1 MASPA
6 ARSGLLACLVLAAVG
21 MVAGQTTQIG
31 QFTGMIST
39 YSEGDIDP
47 CIGSGKEDDVS
58 LGRWHPELVSEIAF
72 ITRSGRNVA
81 SAALAMP
88 AYHFIA

>member
-1 MASPA
+1 MASSPW
-6 ARSGLLACLVLAAVG
+6 RTGLLALHALAVVG

-39 YSEGDIDP
+39 FNEGETDP

-58 LGRWHPELVSEIAF
+58 
-72 ITRSGRNVA
+72 SGR
-81 SAALAMP
+81 
-88 AYHFIA
+88 

>member
-1 MASPA
+1 MATSA
-6 ARSGLLACLVLAAVG
+6 CRSGLLALLAVGAVG

-39 YSEGDIDP
+39 YTEGDTDP

-58 LGRWHPELVSEIAF
+58 RVVGCL
-72 ITRSGRNVA
+72 N
-81 SAALAMP
+81 
-88 AYHFIA
+88 

>member
-1 MASPA
+1 
-6 ARSGLLACLVLAAVG
+6 

-39 YSEGDIDP
+39 YTEGDTDP

-58 LGRWHPELVSEIAF
+58 RVVGCL
-72 ITRSGRNVA
+72 N
-81 SAALAMP
+81 
-88 AYHFIA
+88 

>member
-1 MASPA
+1 MATSACRPGFLA
-6 ARSGLLACLVLAAVG
+6 LLALAAVG

-39 YSEGDIDP
+39 YTEGDTDP

-58 LGRWHPELVSEIAF
+58 LGRWLSELVSEPGF
-72 ITRSGRNVA
+72 GTRSRERCCMSADAVA
-81 SAALAMP
+81 CDN
-88 AYHFIA
+88 I

>member
-1 MASPA
+1 MATSA
-6 ARSGLLACLVLAAVG
+6 CRSGLLALLAMAAVG

-39 YSEGDIDP
+39 YNEGEIDP

-58 LGRWHPELVSEIAF
+58 LGRWLSELVSEPDF
-72 ITRSGRNVA
+72 STMS
-81 SAALAMP
+81 
-88 AYHFIA
+88 

>member
-1 MASPA
+1 MASSA
-6 ARSGLLACLVLAAVG
+6 SRSGLLACLALAAVG

-58 LGRWHPELVSEIAF
+58 LGRWLPELASELDF
-72 ITRSGRNVA
+72 NTWKHSLQCYFHG
-81 SAALAMP
+81 
-88 AYHFIA
+88 